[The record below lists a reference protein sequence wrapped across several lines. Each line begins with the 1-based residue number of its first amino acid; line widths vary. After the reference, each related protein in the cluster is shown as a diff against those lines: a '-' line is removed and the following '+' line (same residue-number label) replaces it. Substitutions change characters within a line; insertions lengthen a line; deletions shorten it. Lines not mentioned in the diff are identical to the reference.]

1 MSIVFYVSG
10 HGFGHASRDI
20 EVINAVA
27 ALDPALAIHI
37 RTSTPAWIFERTLR
51 APAIL
56 APGAVDTGVVQVDS
70 LRLDARGSLVAA
82 REFHDGL
89 TERAGREAAYLREVS
104 ARLVVSDVPPLAFV
118 AAERAGVRSA
128 ALANFTW
135 DWIYAHYDDHEREAP
150 GLVARIRDAHA
161 HAELAWRLP
170 MHGGFE
176 GFRRIVDV
184 PLVARRARHAPDRV
198 RRLLRLPADRTLVLV
213 SFGGYGV
220 SWQPGLQLRSRE
232 FGLVL
237 TVGAHDHR
245 EAVAALAGEN
255 VWIVEEAVLYG
266 AGLRYEDLVGAVDVV
281 ATKPGYGIISEC
293 VANGTDLLYTDRG
306 DFAEYAVLVEAM
318 PAMVR
323 AEFLSHDELFGGN
336 WDESLIRLQ
345 RRPRPPDVPATNG
358 AAIVAAAIRDLLE

>member
-1 MSIVFYVSG
+1 M
-10 HGFGHASRDI
+10 
-20 EVINAVA
+20 
-27 ALDPALAIHI
+27 
-37 RTSTPAWIFERTLR
+37 
-51 APAIL
+51 
-56 APGAVDTGVVQVDS
+56 
-70 LRLDARGSLVAA
+70 
-82 REFHDGL
+82 
-89 TERAGREAAYLREVS
+89 
-104 ARLVVSDVPPLAFV
+104 
-118 AAERAGVRSA
+118 
-128 ALANFTW
+128 
-135 DWIYAHYDDHEREAP
+135 
-150 GLVARIRDAHA
+150 
-161 HAELAWRLP
+161 
-170 MHGGFE
+170 
-176 GFRRIVDV
+176 
-184 PLVARRARHAPDRV
+184 
-198 RRLLRLPADRTLVLV
+198 
-213 SFGGYGV
+213 
-220 SWQPGLQLRSRE
+220 
-232 FGLVL
+232 VL